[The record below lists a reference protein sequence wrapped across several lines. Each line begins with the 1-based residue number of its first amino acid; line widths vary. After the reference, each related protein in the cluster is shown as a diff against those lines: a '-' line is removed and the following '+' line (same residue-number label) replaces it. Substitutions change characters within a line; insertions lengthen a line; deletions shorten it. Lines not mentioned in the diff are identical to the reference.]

1 MPAILALLLFVTT
14 VGAQTSADSSADMPL
29 QKIAFLFGE
38 WTARGDTELGAAEG
52 VCSFAPEIGNRLVV
66 RRSWVKYGSGR
77 AAGTRHEDL
86 LLVYV
91 EATDPRLRAIFFDGE
106 GHVIHYSV
114 TVPSPNKA
122 VFESEPSQPGPKYRL
137 THTVTDKTLETKFE
151 VAPPG
156 QSKYQTY
163 VSGSATRK

>member
-1 MPAILALLLFVTT
+1 MLALLLFATT
-14 VGAQTSADSSADMPL
+14 VGAQTAADSSAGMPL
-29 QKIAFLFGE
+29 QEVAFLFGE
-38 WTARGDTELGAAEG
+38 WAARGDTELGAAEG
-52 VCSFAPEIGNRLVV
+52 VCSFTPEIGNRIVV
-66 RRSWVKYGSGR
+66 RRSWVKYSSGR

-86 LLVYV
+86 LIIYA
-91 EATDPRLRAIFFDGE
+91 EDMDSRLRAVFFDGE
-106 GHVIHYSV
+106 GHVIHYNV
-114 TVPSPNKA
+114 TVPSPNEA

-137 THTVTDKTLETKFE
+137 THTVTDKTLETRFE